1 MNREDLPNNHGKNLT
16 RGTGLLDFVQQ
27 DEFAIA
33 KVPKRVDFYIAFGI
47 ALKPT
52 PNLSSVHRVR

>member
-1 MNREDLPNNHGKNLT
+1 MNREDLPNKNPNNLT
-16 RGTGLLDFVQQ
+16 SRTGLLDFVQQ

-33 KVPKRVDFYIAFGI
+33 KVPKTVNFGIASGI
-47 ALKPT
+47 ALKST